1 MIISKRKLK
10 IESVS
15 QVASLEERKKGRIL
29 GVGQL
34 EALRSRF
41 TEERIMTVG
50 EEEGGEF
57 IAERNAEPIDLFRY
71 MMGAFMHKV
80 EKIISS
86 PRGPEQSTK
95 LQNAFEIDPADFTI
109 GKLFG
114 NDTIAINLSARQKYR
129 IPFSRILIDNEEVT
143 SSSADII
150 RRTNARIEVHFW
162 DLDWLHV
169 FFSQDTVKEFFR
181 RGTLEGPFI
190 SAAIQETRDWAGD
203 RERRVSMHAENT
215 MKEMGMP
222 WMQTKYPLPGRTVAP
237 HSSYRIKQFS
247 VDTEAPVSET
257 LIRRK
262 GDEVSTMK
270 FLIGE
275 DYNFFIENYEQS
287 VRSPA
292 NKEFDL
298 LPDVLLPSSYGLS
311 CLMKLADMWENTTDP
326 EERRTIGARALS
338 FMRNFDL
345 NNNIDDDITIGQSS
359 LTHRYFNDYSL
370 FVKTGFTDAVL
381 EELQPLI
388 DKMRNVIV
396 DTTVVNNNPNKS
408 QFPFFNEIT
417 LVDAGRTNVG
427 FITRDLTDPGKSF
440 LFPRASL
447 RLASLSDGSTM
458 EEMET
463 EISLATRYDRPGWLR
478 SSGNHLRFQHFA
490 IEDSYADDPAN
501 VSEHELKLIPY
512 DVFLSSLLT
521 NTNIVFNA
529 LPGDNLEFKR
539 RHQQELVEEQ
549 FRQYTARTENPFTFE
564 EISNSNA
571 DLADAISFLTSLFTM
586 IRTKS
591 EAYNFSIKDLLLSRK
606 NYKEII
612 AYKIKKT
619 NLKTGRSQN
628 FFLTNTPGQMNQF
641 VDSQIKYGQ
650 EYTYEAYAYAL
661 VFGHAYRYVTSDLG
675 ESEGS
680 NPQSYLHFCTDVRMS
695 EDLQILEIPVVF
707 ENSVTVDAPPIKPS
721 VEFFPLKDS
730 KSEIRIRL
738 SSMGGT
744 EIVKPIEINRDDRE
758 IFNRIQRTQKRQ
770 DGKIFFRT
778 DELPLAFEVYRLT
791 EMPRD
796 VRDFAPTKR
805 TVLCATENLL
815 TNGVLVADTVVPN
828 VDYYYLFRTLDNH
841 GNISNPTEIFKFTLS
856 NQEGAL
862 IPLLDT
868 IPLSQIGEN
877 RNVTKPFRK
886 FLQLQPSLRQK
897 QLGRNQFRN
906 KSSADITSLRYG
918 VGSVLEQGA
927 ETGIQNKSVLDTNF
941 LIEIRSKNTG
951 KILYLEVN
959 YNPNNSLLDSS
970 ISAPRQV
977 SDANVEAVTDPQRE
991 IRPARRQ
998 ERIPPPRRGGKIA
1011 YTPGNRLP
1019 GTPDPN
1025 APSSRTLTVDPTRRV
1040 ARDSFSASEPT
1051 PAAPPVLKTG
1061 KSY

>member
-41 TEERIMTVG
+41 SEERIITVG

-57 IAERNAEPIDLFRY
+57 IAERNAEPIDLLRY
-71 MMGAFMHKV
+71 LMGAFMHKV

-95 LQNAFEIDPADFTI
+95 LQNAFEIDPADFLI
-109 GKLFG
+109 GENF
-114 NDTIAINLSARQKYR
+114 IFSPLSSCQKYR
-129 IPFSRILIDNEEVT
+129 IPFNRIFIQNEEVT
-143 SSSADII
+143 SNTDDII
-150 RRTNARIEVHFW
+150 RRVSARIRVEFQNI
-162 DLDWLHV
+162 DWLHV

-190 SAAIQETRDWAGD
+190 SAAIQETRDWVG
-203 RERRVSMHAENT
+203 REMRISIIAENT

-222 WMQTKYPLPGRTVAP
+222 WMQTKYPIPGRTVDRTF
-237 HSSYRIKQFS
+237 SVGVRQFS

-311 CLMKLADMWENTTDP
+311 CLMRLGDMWENATDP

-345 NNNIDDDITIGQSS
+345 NNNIDDDISIRQLT
-359 LTHRYFNDYSL
+359 LTHRYFDDYSL

-381 EELQPLI
+381 EELHPLI

-396 DTTVVNNNPNKS
+396 DTTVVNNNPNRS

-427 FITRDLTDPGKSF
+427 FITRDLTEPGKSF
-440 LFPRASL
+440 LFPRTSL
-447 RLASLSDGSTM
+447 RLASIHDRGSLG
-458 EEMET
+458 EMNREIINSTNLTET
-463 EISLATRYDRPGWLR
+463 DPPPI
-478 SSGNHLRFQHFA
+478 HFKHFA
-490 IEDSYADDPAN
+490 IEDSYGDEPVG

-521 NTNIVFNA
+521 NTSIVFNA
-529 LPGDNLEFKR
+529 PPMDRLVPKNR
-539 RHQQELVEEQ
+539 TQQEAIEEQ
-549 FRQYTARTENPFTFE
+549 FRQYTAHTENPFTFE

-591 EAYNFSIKDLLLSRK
+591 EAYNFSIKDLLLNRK

-628 FFLTNTPGQMNQF
+628 FFLTNTPGEMNQF
-641 VDSQIKYGQ
+641 IDSQIKYGQ
-650 EYTYEAYAYAL
+650 EYNYEAYAYAL
-661 VFGHAYRYVTSDLG
+661 VFGHSYRYVTSDLG
-675 ESEGS
+675 ESEGT
-680 NPQSYLHFCTDVRMS
+680 NPQSHLHFCTDVRMN
-695 EDLQILEIPVVF
+695 EEPQVLEIPVVF

-778 DELPLAFEVYRLT
+778 DELPLAFEVYRLA

-796 VRDFAPTKR
+796 IRDFAPTKR

-828 VDYYYLFRTLDNH
+828 TDYYYLFRTLDNH

-868 IPLSQIGEN
+868 IPLSQIGVN

-918 VGSVLEQGA
+918 VGSVLEQDA

-951 KILYLEVN
+951 KILYLEVD

-977 SDANVEAVTDPQRE
+977 SNANVEAVTGHKFLTGHEPIE
-991 IRPARRQ
+991 VARR
-998 ERIPPPRRGGKIA
+998 RGKIA

-1025 APSSRTLTVDPTRRV
+1025 APSSRTLTVDPTRRT
-1040 ARDSFSASEPT
+1040 ARDSFSVSEPPPAT
-1051 PAAPPVLKTG
+1051 PATRKTG
-1061 KSY
+1061 KGGRGY